1 MIGHKLSGIYVRLKH
16 SKRLSQIL
24 VLASF
29 LITFLI
35 ARLAAANNMFVVVNT
50 KSGSLHIHHL
60 VPGIILL
67 LLSGYIG
74 IAFHS
79 RFRLRNFMAVL
90 FGIGTALTVDE
101 FALWLYLD
109 DVYWQKG
116 RYSIDAIIISVL
128 ILTITFIL
136 GEAYDHSWK
145 KKIKTFLIILPWFSL
160 HNRII
165 Q

>member
-1 MIGHKLSGIYVRLKH
+1 MIGRILSGIYIRLKN

-24 VLASF
+24 VLISF

-35 ARLAAANNMFVVVNT
+35 ARVASDNNMRFIVNT
-50 KSGSLHIHHL
+50 QDGPLHIHHL
-60 VPGIILL
+60 VTGITLL

-79 RFRLRNFMAVL
+79 RFKLRNFMAVL
-90 FGIGTALTVDE
+90 FGIGVALTIDE

-109 DVYWQKG
+109 DVYWEKEG
-116 RYSIDAIIISVL
+116 RYSIDAIIVVALS
-128 ILTITFIL
+128 LTITFIL

-145 KKIKTFLIILPWFSL
+145 KKVKTFFKEMLE
-160 HNRII
+160 
-165 Q
+165 

>member
-1 MIGHKLSGIYVRLKH
+1 MYLSFLSKIYLQLKY

-24 VLASF
+24 VLVSF

-35 ARLAAANNMFVVVNT
+35 ARIAADNNLFITVNT
-50 KSGSLHIHHL
+50 ASGPLHIHHL

-67 LLSGYIG
+67 LLSGYVG
-74 IAFHS
+74 ISFYN
-79 RFRLRNFMAVL
+79 RFRLRNFMACL
-90 FGIGTALTVDE
+90 FGIGAALTIDE

-109 DVYWQKG
+109 DVYWEKEG
-116 RYSIDAIIISVL
+116 RYSIDATIIAIL

-145 KKIKTFLIILPWFSL
+145 KKVKTYLKQKLS
-160 HNRII
+160 
-165 Q
+165 

>member
-1 MIGHKLSGIYVRLKH
+1 MISRLLSGIYARLKN

-24 VLASF
+24 VLVSF

-35 ARLAAANNMFVVVNT
+35 ARIAADNNMRLIVNT
-50 KSGSLHIHHL
+50 KDGPLHIHHL
-60 VPGIILL
+60 VTGITLL

-90 FGIGTALTVDE
+90 FGIGAALTIDE

-109 DVYWQKG
+109 DVYWEKEG

-128 ILTITFIL
+128 ILTITFVL
-136 GEAYDHSWK
+136 GEAYDHSWIR
-145 KKIKTFLIILPWFSL
+145 KIKTYIREML
-160 HNRII
+160 R
-165 Q
+165 

>member
-1 MIGHKLSGIYVRLKH
+1 MVRRISSIIYLRLKN

-24 VLASF
+24 VLVSF

-35 ARLAAANNMFVVVNT
+35 ARIAADNNMRLIVST
-50 KSGSLHIHHL
+50 QDGPLHIHHL
-60 VPGIILL
+60 VTGIILL

-79 RFRLRNFMAVL
+79 RFKLRNFMAVL
-90 FGIGTALTVDE
+90 FGIGAALTIDE

-109 DVYWQKG
+109 DVYWEKEG
-116 RYSIDAIIISVL
+116 RYSIDAIIIVAL
-128 ILTITFIL
+128 ILTISFIL

-145 KKIKTFLIILPWFSL
+145 KKVKTFFKEILG
-160 HNRII
+160 
-165 Q
+165 